1 MKTSLFSFVLS
12 LAVLLAGCR
21 APIVEDDDPFA
32 SPPATAEDAI
42 PLPHAFLPRPEQ
54 VHAVAFFGDNV
65 ESEELPLEFVERDP
79 ARIAELLDAASV
91 SHTIYEDEMT
101 GAGPLGFQV
110 FLDGEGHPLAVAVPW
125 LDFGGSVAFCST
137 NGWSFDGSALHL
149 EERFG
154 TDLRERFHHYWHRSR
169 MYSGLVYD
177 AMRRNDSASLR
188 RMDAEFEIIDGV
200 ASVLGMEEEHRE
212 RDREEAE
219 AMHRLANIVIPSIAV
234 TNMPLPEVFAMLE
247 KAAADAQ
254 DGQPP
259 IRFVYHSRRK
269 EGSAPDDEGPWC
281 SLTFSATEV
290 PLKDIADIIA
300 MLGRVEI
307 DPHKD
312 GTVVWRERVMGCS
325 YPISKAEVVR
335 GPYHSLPKKAE
346 WRRRMETILVN
357 ALSLRD
363 EPLDKALAALA
374 SALGT
379 NAPPMDVCFEF
390 DDEQTIPFH
399 VPERADCPMR
409 LPRVTLDAHNLTL
422 RQVLDDIAG
431 QAGMTAEATPS
442 GVCLHGWYRSS
453 LSPKGP
459 VLVQDFTFGPDPW
472 EKRVRDMLRTVIVE
486 RGNYRKATVTEVLDN
501 IRASLA
507 GEATATLQIRV
518 SEAVWQQSLQEG
530 FTCHWSYVQMTDVM
544 DILAGIFGGR
554 FSAVGDIVW
563 LGDKR
568 DLYECIEVAAGDSS
582 ADAASRAA
590 LDIARLPGFSARWT
604 SLEDALRDIERSV
617 AEAGEMPEELR
628 GMRFV
633 LKGDFPEPSAA
644 VPEETPPEDV
654 VALRDGRLWLHLDR
668 VSLHDLLDLVG
679 NVARLRFT
687 VGHDEQN
694 PVIAVEP
701 WHR

>member
-1 MKTSLFSFVLS
+1 MKTFLFSLVLS
-12 LAVLLAGCR
+12 LVALFAGCR

-32 SPPATAEDAI
+32 SPLATAEDAI

-91 SHTIYEDEMT
+91 SHTIYEDEIT

-125 LDFGGSVAFCST
+125 LDFGGSVAFCPT

-154 TDLRERFHHYWHRSR
+154 TDLRERFHHYWNRSR
-169 MYSGLVYD
+169 MYTGLVYD

-188 RMDAEFEIIDGV
+188 RMDTEFEIMDGV
-200 ASVLGMEEEHRE
+200 ASVLGMEEEARE

-219 AMHRLANIVIPSIAV
+219 AMHRLANIVIPSITV
-234 TNMPLPEVFAMLE
+234 TNMPLPEVFAVLE
-247 KAAADAQ
+247 KAAAVAQ

-269 EGSAPDDEGPWC
+269 EGSAPEDDGPWC
-281 SLTFSATEV
+281 SITFSATEE
-290 PLKDIADIIA
+290 PLKDIADIIG

-325 YPISKAEVVR
+325 YPISLAEVVR
-335 GPYHSLPKKAE
+335 GPYRSLPKKAE
-346 WRRRMETILVN
+346 WRRRLETIRVD

-379 NAPPMDVCFEF
+379 NAPPTKVEFEYA
-390 DDEQTIPFH
+390 DEQFVTFH

-409 LPRVTLDAHNLTL
+409 LPRVTLDVRDLTL

-431 QAGMTAEATPS
+431 QAGMTAVATPD
-442 GVCLHGWYRSS
+442 GVCLFSAEPQETKEFRVVSWNPNP
-453 LSPKGP
+453 L
-459 VLVQDFTFGPDPW
+459 

-486 RGNYRKATVTEVLDN
+486 RVEFRQAAFSEVLSTVRDALATN
-501 IRASLA
+501 AASA
-507 GEATATLQIRV
+507 ALQIRMDE
-518 SEAVWQQSLQEG
+518 SVWVKSMEDYS
-530 FTCHWSYVQMTDVM
+530 FTFCTASVPVA
-544 DILAGIFGGR
+544 DILDIATSGCTVGR

-563 LGDKR
+563 LGERR
-568 DLYECIEVAAGDSS
+568 DLYECIEVAAGDSP

-590 LDIARLPGFSARWT
+590 IDSARLPGFSARWT
-604 SLEDALRDIERSV
+604 SLEDVLRDIEQSV
-617 AEAGEMPEELR
+617 AEAGEMPEGLR

-633 LKGDFPEPSAA
+633 LDGELPAASAA
-644 VPEETPPEDV
+644 APEETPPEDV
-654 VALRDGRLWLHLDR
+654 VALRDGRLWLHLDQ

-687 VGHDEQN
+687 VGHDKQN

-701 WHR
+701 WCR

>member
-1 MKTSLFSFVLS
+1 MKTFLFSFVLS
-12 LAVLLAGCR
+12 LAVLFAGCR

-32 SPPATAEDAI
+32 FAPPGAI
-42 PLPHAFLPRPEQ
+42 PSGPSAKDESFSLPRPEQ

-91 SHTIYEDEMT
+91 SHTIYEDEIT

-110 FLDGEGHPLAVAVPW
+110 FLDGEGRPLAIAMPW
-125 LDFGGSVAFCST
+125 LDSHGSVVFCPT
-137 NGWSFDGSALHL
+137 NGWSLDGTALHL

-154 TDLRERFHHYWHRSR
+154 TDLRERFHHYWNRSR
-169 MYSGLVYD
+169 MYTGLVYD

-188 RMDAEFEIIDGV
+188 QMDADFEFMDGV
-200 ASVLGMEEEHRE
+200 ESVLGMGKEIRE

-234 TNMPLPEVFAMLE
+234 TNMPLPEVFTVLE
-247 KAAADAQ
+247 KAAAEAQ

-259 IRFVYHSRRK
+259 IRFVYQSRRK
-269 EGSAPDDEGPWC
+269 EGTAAEDEGPW
-281 SLTFSATEV
+281 LKITFSATEE
-290 PLKDIADIIA
+290 PLKDIADIIG
-300 MLGRVEI
+300 MLGLVEI
-307 DPHKD
+307 DPRKD
-312 GTVVWRERVMGCS
+312 GTVMWRERFMGCS
-325 YPISKAEVVR
+325 YPISGAEMVR
-335 GPYHSLPKKAE
+335 GPYRSLPKKAE
-346 WRRRMETILVN
+346 WRRRMETIRVD

-363 EPLDKALAALA
+363 EPIDKALAALA

-379 NAPPMDVCFEF
+379 NAPPMVAYISLTDPTW
-390 DDEQTIPFH
+390 QTVTFH
-399 VPERADCPMR
+399 VPERADCPMQ
-409 LPRVTLDAHNLTL
+409 LPRVTLDVHDLTL
-422 RQVLDDIAG
+422 HQVLDDIAG
-431 QAGMTAEATPS
+431 QANMVSLVSSEGIELVRTLPEDAEPFPTSASERWMYKAKVKLAAVLLASNDYRNTPIS
-442 GVCLHGWYRSS
+442 EILDG
-453 LSPKGP
+453 
-459 VLVQDFTFGPDPW
+459 
-472 EKRVRDMLRTVIVE
+472 VRDAL
-486 RGNYRKATVTEVLDN
+486 ATNAAT
-501 IRASLA
+501 SL
-507 GEATATLQIRV
+507 LQIRV
-518 SEAVWQQSLQEG
+518 GETVWRKSKKEG
-530 FTCHWSYVQMTDVM
+530 FTFHCSKVAVTDM
-544 DILAGIFGGR
+544 LDILAGCQGGR

-563 LGDKR
+563 LGDRR
-568 DLYECIEVAAGDSS
+568 DLYECIEVAVGDSPT
-582 ADAASRAA
+582 DAACRAA
-590 LDIARLPGFSARWT
+590 IDSARLPGFSTHWT

-633 LKGDFPEPSAA
+633 LNGDLTEASAA

-687 VGHDEQN
+687 VGHDKQN

-701 WHR
+701 WLK